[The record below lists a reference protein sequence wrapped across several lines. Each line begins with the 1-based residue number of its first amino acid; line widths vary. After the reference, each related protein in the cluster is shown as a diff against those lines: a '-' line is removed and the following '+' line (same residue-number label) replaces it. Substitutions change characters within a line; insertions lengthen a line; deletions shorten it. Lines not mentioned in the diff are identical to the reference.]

1 MTASRHSDLAIFRRL
16 LLLARPYWPHMAGLF
31 VLSLL
36 STPLALLGPL
46 PLKIAVD
53 SVIGTLPLPGV
64 LSPLVPSFVG
74 GDTRW
79 ILLLAVVLMVGITLA
94 SHLTDLTGSLLRTYT
109 QQRLLLGFRARLLGH
124 AQRLSLAYHDS
135 RGTADSVYRIQNDA
149 PALQHIAMDGV
160 IPFVTNG
167 IKLAAMIYVTARID
181 WQLALVALAVSPF
194 FVAVSRVVRRRIRK
208 QSREVKK
215 LESGAQSVVQ
225 EVLTSLRVVRAF
237 GREPQEEERYVGLTP
252 DRQSRSIADDR
263 HRRCIGP
270 AGHADHG
277 ERNSHSAVRRC
288 IARASRNADSR

>member
-135 RGTADSVYRIQNDA
+135 RGTADSVYRIQTM
-149 PALQHIAMDGV
+149 LQRSN
-160 IPFVTNG
+160 T
-167 IKLAAMIYVTARID
+167 
-181 WQLALVALAVSPF
+181 
-194 FVAVSRVVRRRIRK
+194 SRWT
-208 QSREVKK
+208 E
-215 LESGAQSVVQ
+215 
-225 EVLTSLRVVRAF
+225 
-237 GREPQEEERYVGLTP
+237 
-252 DRQSRSIADDR
+252 
-263 HRRCIGP
+263 
-270 AGHADHG
+270 
-277 ERNSHSAVRRC
+277 
-288 IARASRNADSR
+288 